1 MKKVLILVS
10 VLLSILML
18 AGCLAEDYDVGVP
31 RAYLLA
37 DDSLRGQPMS
47 LTQANISWSSSTGEV
62 TETIDDIEDFGLSQ
76 EVTTVSPNQPASFD
90 FKENEENGG
99 DIWTDPTITAALWKD
114 GEEMKL
120 ELNDSREFR
129 FPQNEGNYVLEVEFI
144 NRADEAQYVGNIV
157 IEEAPGQNAGQLP
170 KYTYMEMPS
179 ITKIGSAESNGETF
193 DHAYSQVCWNNCT
206 PDRGYEVSDVHSG
219 DAEVGDSIVIDWEM
233 MEPKPSEVRLI
244 ELDSG
249 EEEVSEEI
257 VSSDSSS
264 ITIEV
269 AEQDLGNQYSIQYLW
284 RDGGKLL
291 GHSRLDFK
299 LK

>member
-37 DDSLRGQPMS
+37 DDGLRGQPMP
-47 LTQANISWSSSTGEV
+47 LTEANISWSSSTGEV
-62 TETIDDIEDFGLSQ
+62 METIDDIEEFGLSQ
-76 EVTTVSPNQPASFD
+76 KVTTVSPNQPASLD

-99 DIWTDPTITAALWKD
+99 DIWTDPTITASLWKD
-114 GEEMKL
+114 GEETKL
-120 ELNDSREFR
+120 ELNESREFR
-129 FPQNEGNYVLEVEFI
+129 FPQTEGDYVLEVEFI
-144 NRADEAQYVGNIV
+144 GRADEAQYVGNII
-157 IEEAPGQNAGQLP
+157 IEKAPGQNAGQLP

-179 ITKIGSAESNGETF
+179 ITKIGSAESNGDTF

-206 PDRGYEVSDVHSG
+206 PDSGFEVSDVHSG
-219 DAEVGDSIVIDWEM
+219 DAEVGDRIVIDWEM
-233 MEPKPSEVRLI
+233 MEPNPSEVRLI
-244 ELDSG
+244 ELDSD

-264 ITIEV
+264 ITMEV